1 VYYQLP
7 NGKTIWLDISDILS
21 LTQEDIQYLISIN
34 SGEYITSPFK
44 HSALDEKEEEDSN
57 YVDDLDDDVNDNP
70 NYYYKQFFPDEFYDD
85 SDDIN
90 LDDLDEN

>member
-1 VYYQLP
+1 MYYQLP

-21 LTQEDIQYLISIN
+21 LTAEDIQYLISIN

-44 HSALDEKEEEDSN
+44 HSVLDDKEDNNSD
-57 YVDDLDDDVNDNP
+57 YVDDQEEDADDNP
-70 NYYYKQFFPDEFYDD
+70 EYYYKQFFPDEFYEDPDD
-85 SDDIN
+85 VN